1 VQGVQDSLTK
11 VGAVNFTF
19 RAASNVSPNASN
31 DLDMHAV
38 EFQAIQ
44 INRGKFRSKPIGLP
58 GAGAGAGAVAV
69 VPVLSS
75 FQAAEAGKQRTGGQA
90 R

>member
-58 GAGAGAGAVAV
+58 GAGAGAVAV

-90 R
+90 S